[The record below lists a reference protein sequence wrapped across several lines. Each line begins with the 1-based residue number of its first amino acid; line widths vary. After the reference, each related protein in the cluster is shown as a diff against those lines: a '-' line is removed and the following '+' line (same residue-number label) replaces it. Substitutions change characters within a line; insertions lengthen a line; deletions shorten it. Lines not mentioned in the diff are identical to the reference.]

1 MKKILSFVLAFLMIF
16 SFAACGTDV
25 PAERDDPEVP
35 EIAENPD
42 KEPEAED
49 KTEKPERKEVSA
61 ENFENAAEIILTGN
75 GASVDEK
82 YSKSVTVGGKII
94 YYNDLDEYESGRPY
108 GEGGK
113 NDRHTEDEASE
124 YTLVTITEPGE
135 YFIRGELKGQIAVD
149 LGEEAKN
156 DPNAKVTLIFGGAD
170 IDCKIAPAVIF
181 YNVYECGNSE
191 KPEENIDTSKA
202 GANVII
208 ADGSISNISGA
219 NVAKIFKD
227 EEGEKKLHKYD
238 AAFYSGMSMNID
250 GETENTGIL
259 NITGA
264 NEGLGTEM
272 HLTINGGNISVVS
285 KDDGINSNEDGFSVV
300 TINGGN
306 LTINGGTGNEGDGID
321 SNGWLVINGGEV
333 YSYGNGRS
341 GDGGIDANNGILING
356 GKVFAFGARND
367 YVKEE
372 SGQLFVCFDFM
383 SLKKAGSKI
392 RFAEEN
398 GSEIVFESEREFQ
411 SVVVSGEELIEGG
424 KYSLYING
432 ILQEYTSNI
441 NRFDFIFNKDDI
453 ISFEGINNRVPKD
466 EYFVPKDPV
475 ASERNPYSVPEG
487 FEKWFASEKDIPAEI
502 REWIETMAKESE
514 KIGIYLNRNNDFQNV
529 KPEGT
534 VQEKP
539 ETGKIGKPESYMML
553 EENPGGSVFVL
564 AKGKIYFSGIFD
576 SVSVTGK
583 EYAEFTVNG
592 IRRFDDIYSGDLPEI
607 KSIECTKKV
616 PPEQVEVSLVYTG
629 RDETINVFRSCL
641 LSEGIEAV
649 VELFKDLAPGD
660 YRLTFTISEE
670 NEDFCGSTVFNF
682 DVVD

>member
-1 MKKILSFVLAFLMIF
+1 MKKIVSFALAFLMIF
-16 SFAACGTDV
+16 SLAACGADV

-35 EIAENPD
+35 EIAENPE
-42 KEPEAED
+42 KEPETEN

-75 GASVDEK
+75 GASADKK
-82 YSKSVTVGGKII
+82 YSENVTVGGEII
-94 YYNDLDEYESGRPY
+94 YYHDSDEYESGRPY

-113 NDRHTEDEASE
+113 NDRHTEEEASE
-124 YTLVTITEPGE
+124 YTLVTITKPGE
-135 YFIRGELKGQIAVD
+135 YFIRGELKGQLAVD

-170 IDCKIAPAVIF
+170 INCEIAPAVIF
-181 YNVYECGNSE
+181 YNVYECGNSG
-191 KPEENIDTSKA
+191 KPEENVDTLKA

-208 ADGSISNISGA
+208 ADGSVSNINGA

-238 AAFYSGMSMNID
+238 AAFYSRMSMNID
-250 GETENTGIL
+250 GGAENSGIL
-259 NITGA
+259 NITGE

-272 HLTINGGNISVVS
+272 HLTINGGNISVVA
-285 KDDGINSNEDGFSVV
+285 KDDGINANEDGASVV
-300 TINGGN
+300 AINGGK
-306 LTINGGTGNEGDGID
+306 LTVKGGNGIEGDGID

-341 GDGGIDANNGILING
+341 GDGGIDADNGILING
-356 GKVFAFGARND
+356 GEVFAFGARND

-372 SGQLFVCFDFM
+372 SNQLFVCFDFM
-383 SLKKAGSKI
+383 SLAKAGSKI
-392 RFAEEN
+392 RFAEEK

-411 SVVVSGEELIEGG
+411 SVVISCKDIVEGG
-424 KYSLYING
+424 KYSLYLNG

-441 NRFDFIFNKDDI
+441 NRFDFITNKDDI

-466 EYFVPKDPV
+466 EYTVPKDPV

-487 FEKWFASEKDIPAEI
+487 FEKWFENEKDIPKEI

-514 KIGIYLNRNNDFQNV
+514 KIGIFANRNNDYENV
-529 KPEGT
+529 KPEGA
-534 VQEKP
+534 VQEKT
-539 ETGKIGKPESYMML
+539 EIGKPENYMIL
-553 EENPGGSVFVL
+553 EENLGGTVFVL
-564 AKGKIYFSGIFD
+564 AKGKVYFSGIFD

-583 EYAEFTVNG
+583 TQAEFTING
-592 IRRFDDIYSGDLPEI
+592 MRRFDDIYSGDLPEI
-607 KSIECTKKV
+607 KSIECTHKV
-616 PPEQVEVSLVYTG
+616 PPEQVEVTLVYTG
-629 RDETINVFRSCL
+629 RDEAINVFRSCL

-649 VELFKDLAPGD
+649 VKLFEGLEPGD
-660 YRLTFTISEE
+660 YRLSFTISEE
-670 NEDFCGSTVFNF
+670 NEDFCGFSVFNF

>member
-1 MKKILSFVLAFLMIF
+1 MKKIVSFALAFLMIF
-16 SFAACGTDV
+16 SLAACGADV

-35 EIAENPD
+35 EIAENPE
-42 KEPEAED
+42 KEPETEN
-49 KTEKPERKEVSA
+49 KTENPERKEVSA

-75 GASVDEK
+75 GASADKK
-82 YSKSVTVGGKII
+82 YSESVTVGGEII
-94 YYNDLDEYESGRPY
+94 YYHDSDEYESGRPY

-113 NDRHTEDEASE
+113 NDRHTEEEASE
-124 YTLVTITEPGE
+124 YTLVTITKPGE
-135 YFIRGELKGQIAVD
+135 YFIRGELKGQLAVD

-156 DPNAKVTLIFGGAD
+156 NPDAKVTLIFGGAD
-170 IDCKIAPAVIF
+170 INCGIAPAVIF

-191 KPEENIDTSKA
+191 KKEENVDTSKA

-208 ADGSISNISGA
+208 ADGSISNINGA

-250 GETENTGIL
+250 GETENSGIL

-272 HLTINGGNISVVS
+272 HLTVNGGNISVVS
-285 KDDGINSNEDGFSVV
+285 NDDGINANEDGVSVV
-300 TINGGN
+300 AINGGK
-306 LTINGGTGNEGDGID
+306 LTVNGGNGSEGDGID

-341 GDGGIDANNGILING
+341 GDGGIDADNGILING

-372 SGQLFVCFDFM
+372 SKQLFVCFDFM
-383 SLKKAGSKI
+383 SLEKAGSKI
-392 RFAEEN
+392 RFTEEK

-411 SVVVSGEELIEGG
+411 SVVISCEDLVEGG
-424 KYSLYING
+424 KYSLYLDG

-441 NRFDFIFNKDDI
+441 NRFDFILDKDDI

-466 EYFVPKDPV
+466 EYPVPEDPV

-487 FEKWFASEKDIPAEI
+487 FEKWFESEKDIPAEI
-502 REWIETMAKESE
+502 RQWIETMAKESE
-514 KIGIYLNRNNDFQNV
+514 KIGIYANRNNNFENL

-534 VQEKP
+534 NQGKP
-539 ETGKIGKPESYMML
+539 ETGKTENYIMM
-553 EENPGGSVFVL
+553 EENLGGTVFVL
-564 AKGKIYFSGIFD
+564 AKGKVYFSGIFD

-583 EYAEFTVNG
+583 TNAEFTING
-592 IRRFDDIYSGDLPEI
+592 MRRFDDIFSGDLPEI
-607 KSIECTKKV
+607 KSIECTYKV
-616 PPEQVEVSLVYTG
+616 PPEQVEVTLVYTG
-629 RDETINVFRSCL
+629 RDEAIDVFRSCL

-649 VELFKDLAPGD
+649 VKLFEGLEPGD
-660 YRLTFTISEE
+660 YRLAFTISEE
-670 NEDFCGSTVFNF
+670 NEDFCGFSVFNF